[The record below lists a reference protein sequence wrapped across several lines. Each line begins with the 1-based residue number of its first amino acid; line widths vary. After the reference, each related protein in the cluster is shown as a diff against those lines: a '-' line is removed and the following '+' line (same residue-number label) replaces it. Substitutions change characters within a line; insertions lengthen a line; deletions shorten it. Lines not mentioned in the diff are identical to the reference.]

1 MSVSRQNGNREK
13 INFELRTMNFEL
25 SNYTNS
31 CRAANWW
38 HLFPT
43 NGDDRAKL
51 TWKNRF
57 TKVLNVGINF
67 YSKGDEVLEIYCE
80 GGLHWW
86 TGLPDTGR
94 YSWHKQELYKGRWG
108 VGSTDWAGWEFAG
121 HWEGSGDDT
130 EWVVNFT
137 EEQANAAQ
145 SSVFTTNAVF
155 RHDPDWMF
163 TNSIPQNAQNE
174 LLAKA
179 IPALSEATAKHA
191 VSGLKSPGVNNFDLN
206 TMKNGWHDRGYPY
219 NSRWLHSDIKSM
231 AYLYT
236 YKVFDKMVEKGGL
249 K

>member
-1 MSVSRQNGNREK
+1 MATVRKSTLNSEPL
-13 INFELRTMNFEL
+13 NFELL
-25 SNYTNS
+25 
-31 CRAANWW
+31 A
-38 HLFPT
+38 T

-51 TWKNRF
+51 TWLNRF
-57 TKVLNVGINF
+57 PKVLDVGINF
-67 YSKGDEVLEIYCE
+67 YSSGDEVLEIYCE
-80 GGLHWW
+80 GDLHSW
-86 TGLPDTGR
+86 TGINIWNWDFGR
-94 YSWHKQELYKGRWG
+94 YAWHKQELFKGRWG

-137 EEQANAAQ
+137 EAQANAAQ

-163 TNSIPQNAQNE
+163 NSSIPKNRQNE

-179 IPALSEATAKHA
+179 IPALSEATARH
-191 VSGLKSPGVNNFDLN
+191 VISGLNSPDDNINLN
-206 TMKNGWHDRGYPY
+206 TMKNGWPRDPNDILGT
-219 NSRWLHSDIKSM
+219 RWLHCDIREM

-236 YKVFDKMVEKGGL
+236 YNAFDKMVEKGGL